1 MNQVY
6 PRTNG
11 MDADGVPEN
20 GYNLGFVF
28 ADATSKTNYYVAK
41 KYLENLLENLGV
53 KYEIKPFEAAKDAT
67 NAYYEPKRSA
77 TIYAGDEAI
86 GYLGEIK
93 NKVLREFKLA
103 SGTAAFELNLKAILE
118 KAEGATHKDFRV
130 SQYPSVSRDVTLTVP
145 LETEYIKLEKQ
156 IRGLFELRNYIYKVY
171 CTSIYQ
177 ADGAKTK
184 NVSFH
189 LDFANPNKT
198 LEKDEINAI
207 MTEVESIK

>member
-1 MNQVY
+1 M
-6 PRTNG
+6 
-11 MDADGVPEN
+11 
-20 GYNLGFVF
+20 
-28 ADATSKTNYYVAK
+28 
-41 KYLENLLENLGV
+41 
-53 KYEIKPFEAAKDAT
+53 
-67 NAYYEPKRSA
+67 
-77 TIYAGDEAI
+77 
-86 GYLGEIK
+86 
-93 NKVLREFKLA
+93 REFKLA
-103 SGTAAFELNLKAILE
+103 QGTAAFELNLKLILE

-156 IRGLFELRNYIYKVY
+156 IRGLFELRNYIYKVN

-189 LDFANPNKT
+189 LDFANPNKP